1 MSRWAI
7 YREILRTPWGI
18 ISGASVILSG
28 LQAAGAVPESSQLAH
43 YWPPAWVWAVIS
55 MVAIM
60 EGAYRF
66 IRKRTA
72 ASLPE
77 ARLGKLPPAALTMI
91 DSDKNE
97 MINSDIQGGVVMD
110 KSQGNV
116 FKNPKIK
123 K

>member
-1 MSRWAI
+1 
-7 YREILRTPWGI
+7 
-18 ISGASVILSG
+18 
-28 LQAAGAVPESSQLAH
+28 
-43 YWPPAWVWAVIS
+43 